1 MHDVGVGFPDI
12 LTGKVQEHAFA
23 SFRIFQDDASGIR
36 QMQFHRVCDAD
47 GDEVMLE
54 VELPQGGFIV
64 LTPEVTD
71 HDDHGRFFLGKD
83 KLPGYIGNVLVG
95 SIVFTGYDFADDA
108 QGLLDSLGRGDVMGV
123 AVPVDEEA
131 AFVSALGSAV
141 GEHCRYF
148 RRIVQFGD
156 AGRGGGV
163 VHGAADVHRQND
175 GLFPFLP
182 ETADKRGVH
191 PGRYLPVNEA
201 GVVSRHVF
209 PEVVKVQPL
218 SAEAGLVLPGEV
230 FRGQMPGAQ
239 FNAAYALEN
248 V

>member
-1 MHDVGVGFPDI
+1 M
-12 LTGKVQEHAFA
+12 AA
-23 SFRIFQDDASGIR
+23 
-36 QMQFHRVCDAD
+36 
-47 GDEVMLE
+47 
-54 VELPQGGFIV
+54 
-64 LTPEVTD
+64 
-71 HDDHGRFFLGKD
+71 FFLGKD

-131 AFVSALGSAV
+131 AFVSTLGSAV

-182 ETADKRGVH
+182 ETADKREFILAVTFQSMKRGSS
-191 PGRYLPVNEA
+191 PGMYSRKSSKSSPCPRKPDWYCPAKFSVARCLARSSMRRTRLRMSEA
-201 GVVSRHVF
+201 
-209 PEVVKVQPL
+209 L
-218 SAEAGLVLPGEV
+218 S
-230 FRGQMPGAQ
+230 MK
-239 FNAAYALEN
+239 
-248 V
+248 

>member
-1 MHDVGVGFPDI
+1 M
-12 LTGKVQEHAFA
+12 
-23 SFRIFQDDASGIR
+23 R
-36 QMQFHRVCDAD
+36 RVC
-47 GDEVMLE
+47 
-54 VELPQGGFIV
+54 
-64 LTPEVTD
+64 LTP
-71 HDDHGRFFLGKD
+71 F
-83 KLPGYIGNVLVG
+83 
-95 SIVFTGYDFADDA
+95 
-108 QGLLDSLGRGDVMGV
+108 GRGDVMGV
-123 AVPVDEEA
+123 AVPVDEDA

-141 GEHCRYF
+141 GEYCRYF
-148 RRIVQFGD
+148 RRIVKFGD

-182 ETADKRGVH
+182 ETADKGEFILAVTFQSMKRGSS
-191 PGRYLPVNEA
+191 PGMY
-201 GVVSRHVF
+201 SR
-209 PEVVKVQPL
+209 KSSKSSPL